1 MSRNL
6 SCGSYLPGHLVHW
19 IQRKKAHEE
28 AQPIIKVKVVAV
40 HDDGKVEIEGDDL
53 KLTLWYHDPDSLR
66 SALCFGGYA
75 EWKPK
80 YHVLYA
86 ISGRPFNL
94 ATLDRVEP
102 CRPPI
107 QRQPNETVRQY
118 IERAMRDYGG
128 LTVPQRWLADL
139 DAIPDE
145 DTGEPQSGYLVP
157 VAERQRTAL
166 DNAMLDRLRSLN
178 PAPESAEDNR
188 S

>member
-1 MSRNL
+1 
-6 SCGSYLPGHLVHW
+6 
-19 IQRKKAHEE
+19 
-28 AQPIIKVKVVAV
+28 VVAV
-40 HDDGKVEIEGDDL
+40 HDDGHVEIEGKDM
-53 KLTLWYHDPDSLR
+53 KLTLWYHDPDSLH

-80 YHVLYA
+80 YHVLCV

-107 QRQPNETVRQY
+107 QRQPTETVRQF

-128 LTVPQRWLADL
+128 CNVPQRWLADL

-145 DTGEPQSGYLVP
+145 DTVEPQSGYLVP

-166 DNAMLDRLRSLN
+166 NNAMLDRLRLLN
-178 PAPESAEDNR
+178 PAPEEDNR

>member
-1 MSRNL
+1 M
-6 SCGSYLPGHLVHW
+6 
-19 IQRKKAHEE
+19 
-28 AQPIIKVKVVAV
+28 
-40 HDDGKVEIEGDDL
+40 
-53 KLTLWYHDPDSLR
+53 
-66 SALCFGGYA
+66 
-75 EWKPK
+75 
-80 YHVLYA
+80 
-86 ISGRPFNL
+86 
-94 ATLDRVEP
+94 ATLDEHES
-102 CRPPI
+102 CIPPI
-107 QRQPNETVRQY
+107 RRRPQETVRQY

-128 LTVPQRWLADL
+128 YTVPQRWLADL

>member
-1 MSRNL
+1 MSRDR
-6 SCGSYLPGHLVHW
+6 SCGSYRPGHQMHW
-19 IQRKKAHEE
+19 IQMKKSQEDD
-28 AQPIIKVKVVAV
+28 QPITPVKVVAV
-40 HDDGKVEIEGDDL
+40 HDDGRVDIDSTDGE
-53 KLTLWYHDPDSLR
+53 LTLWFYEPSRIR
-66 SALCFGGYA
+66 SVVNQRAR
-75 EWKPK
+75 WKPK
-80 YHVLYA
+80 YHVLET
-86 ISGRPFNL
+86 SSHGSFNM
-94 ATLDRVEP
+94 ATLDEHES
-102 CRPPI
+102 CIPPI
-107 QRQPNETVRQY
+107 RRRPQETVRQY

-128 LTVPQRWLADL
+128 YTVPQRWLADL